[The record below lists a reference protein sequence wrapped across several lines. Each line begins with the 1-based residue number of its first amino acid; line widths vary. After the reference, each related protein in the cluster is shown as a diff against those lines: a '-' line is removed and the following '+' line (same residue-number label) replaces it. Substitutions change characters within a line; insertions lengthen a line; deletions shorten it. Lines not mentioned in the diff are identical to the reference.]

1 MSTHSWQF
9 VCLVAFVIWY
19 VSTQAG
25 RLDRLHHRIDV
36 ATAALDTHLARR
48 AGIVA
53 EVASSDVLDVV
64 TAAMLLQSAHDALAS
79 GDLDDANRLS
89 AESDLSDVLCAALD
103 DLDQLEL
110 TDPVQIGLMD
120 ELQQM
125 CGRVVMSHTF
135 HTDAVNDCVKVRSQF
150 LVKALFLAG
159 RAPMPKPLHFRD
171 DVPVAF
177 AK

>member
-1 MSTHSWQF
+1 VNTHSWQF
-9 VCLVAFVIWY
+9 VVFVAVVIWY
-19 VSTQAG
+19 LSTQAG

-36 ATAALDTHLARR
+36 AAAALDTHLARR

-79 GDLDDANRLS
+79 GNLDDADRLD

-110 TDPVQIGLMD
+110 SDPIQIALMD

-135 HTDAVNDCVKVRSQF
+135 HTDAVNDCINIRRQLFVKV
-150 LVKALFLAG
+150 LFLAG
-159 RAPMPKPLHFRD
+159 RAPMPKPLNFRD
-171 DVPVAF
+171 DAPAAF

>member
-1 MSTHSWQF
+1 
-9 VCLVAFVIWY
+9 
-19 VSTQAG
+19 
-25 RLDRLHHRIDV
+25 
-36 ATAALDTHLARR
+36 
-48 AGIVA
+48 
-53 EVASSDVLDVV
+53 
-64 TAAMLLQSAHDALAS
+64 
-79 GDLDDANRLS
+79 
-89 AESDLSDVLCAALD
+89 LCAALD

>member
-1 MSTHSWQF
+1 VNTHSWQF
-9 VCLVAFVIWY
+9 VVFVAVLIWY
-19 VSTQAG
+19 LSTQAG

-36 ATAALDTHLARR
+36 AAAALDTHLARR

-79 GDLDDANRLS
+79 GDLDETDRLD
-89 AESDLSDVLCAALD
+89 AESNLSDVLCAALD
-103 DLDQLEL
+103 NLNELEL
-110 TDPVQIGLMD
+110 TDAIQIALMD

-135 HTDAVNDCVKVRSQF
+135 HTDAVNDCINIRRQW
-150 LVKALFLAG
+150 LVKLLFLAG
-159 RAPMPKPLHFRD
+159 RAPMPKALNFRD
-171 DVPVAF
+171 DAPAAF

>member
-1 MSTHSWQF
+1 VNTSSWQF
-9 VCLVAFVIWY
+9 VVFVAVLIWY
-19 VSTQAG
+19 LSTQAG

-53 EVASSDVLDVV
+53 EVASGDVLDVV

-79 GDLDDANRLS
+79 GDLDSADRLD
-89 AESDLSDVLCAALD
+89 AESNLSDVLCAALD
-103 DLDQLEL
+103 NLDELEL
-110 TDPVQIGLMD
+110 TDPIQIARMD

-135 HTDAVNDCVKVRSQF
+135 HTDAVNDCINIRRQLFVKM
-150 LVKALFLAG
+150 LFLAG
-159 RAPMPKPLHFRD
+159 RAPMPKPLNFRD
-171 DVPVAF
+171 DAPAAF
-177 AK
+177 SK